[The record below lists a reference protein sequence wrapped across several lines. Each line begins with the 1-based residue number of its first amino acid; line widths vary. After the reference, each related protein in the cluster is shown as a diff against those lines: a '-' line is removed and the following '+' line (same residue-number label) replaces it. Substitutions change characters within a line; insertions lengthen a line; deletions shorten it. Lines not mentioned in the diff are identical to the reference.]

1 MNLLDFLKDY
11 PGIGATAIAIVFG
24 ALGWSIRNLIQ
35 FFIDNS
41 KYNKELKTFFWKE
54 KLNSARKASE
64 FYLEHMNY
72 INLLKHQFEVFEK
85 GEIGHQ
91 ELYENIQKE
100 IEFYSNKLKAFP
112 HFEHHHINIFY
123 DFDEKRSIEINKR
136 TFDIN
141 RELIELQPKEGDT
154 LEEIDIKIIEIKKRA
169 AELKDNYEEH
179 FNIYKKYLQKVRKDL
194 KDYL

>member
-35 FFIDNS
+35 FFIDSS

-54 KLNSARKASE
+54 KLNSAKKASE

-123 DFDEKRSIEINKR
+123 DFDEKRSMEINKR

-154 LEEIDIKIIEIKKRA
+154 LQEIDTKIIEIKKRA

>member
-1 MNLLDFLKDY
+1 MNLLDLLKDY
-11 PGIGATAIAIVFG
+11 PGIGATAIAIVSG
-24 ALGWSIRNLIQ
+24 TLGWFIRNLIQ
-35 FFIDNS
+35 FYIDNS

-54 KLNSARKASE
+54 KLNSAKKASE

-72 INLLKHQFEVFEK
+72 INLLRHQFEIFEK
-85 GEIGHQ
+85 GEIEHQ

-123 DFDEKRSIEINKR
+123 DFDEKRSMEINKR

-141 RELIELQPKEGDT
+141 RELIDLQPKEGDT
-154 LEEIDIKIIEIKKRA
+154 LQEIDTKIIEIKKRA
-169 AELKDNYEEH
+169 TELKDNYEEH
-179 FNIYKKYLQKVRKDL
+179 FNIYKKYLKKVREDL